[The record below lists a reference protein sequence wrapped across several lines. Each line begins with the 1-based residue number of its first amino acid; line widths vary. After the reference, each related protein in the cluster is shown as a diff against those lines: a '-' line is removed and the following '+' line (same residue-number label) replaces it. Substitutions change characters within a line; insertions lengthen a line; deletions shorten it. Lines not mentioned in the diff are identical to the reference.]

1 MAKQNKNKTSEANMP
16 NWQEL
21 YIQFVLENSKRPT
34 SAYEFCKFAGQTE
47 EAYYENYG
55 TIDALESDIWLGF
68 FLETK
73 NQIQA
78 DEQYQAYSVREK
90 LLAFDYTWIE
100 NLKPRRSFI
109 TLIMQ
114 RKNQVAFKKFKE
126 QFEIY
131 AQELLAEALETGE
144 AQNRNVINS
153 IYPKML
159 WMQTLYLLHFW
170 LKDAS
175 SNFEQTDAAIE
186 KSVNFFFDLTGR
198 SFIDSLVDFA
208 KFSFQNLKF

>member
-1 MAKQNKNKTSEANMP
+1 MAKQKNKTSEANIP

-198 SFIDSLVDFA
+198 SFIDSFVDFA

>member
-1 MAKQNKNKTSEANMP
+1 MAKQKNKTSEANIP

-114 RKNQVAFKKFKE
+114 RKNQGAFKKFKE

-198 SFIDSLVDFA
+198 SFIDSFVDFA

>member
-47 EAYYENYG
+47 ETYYENYG

-109 TLIMQ
+109 ILIMQ

-159 WMQTLYLLHFW
+159 WTQTLYLLHFW

-198 SFIDSLVDFA
+198 SFIDSFVDFA

>member
-1 MAKQNKNKTSEANMP
+1 MAKQKNKTSEANIP

-47 EAYYENYG
+47 ETYYENYG

-159 WMQTLYLLHFW
+159 WTQTLYLLHFW

-198 SFIDSLVDFA
+198 SFIDSFVDFA